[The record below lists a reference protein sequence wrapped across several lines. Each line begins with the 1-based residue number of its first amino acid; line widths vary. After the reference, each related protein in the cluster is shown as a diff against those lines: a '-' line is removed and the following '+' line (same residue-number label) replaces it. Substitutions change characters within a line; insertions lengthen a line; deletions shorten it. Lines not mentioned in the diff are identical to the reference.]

1 MAKDCFE
8 DVHRVIVIIV
18 TLCVIVQTS
27 MGNATLNTITIF
39 AVAAA
44 NRSVILKR
52 DSDSERGDFNIIVV
66 HVHCDQVSRG
76 TGAGVTTFKA
86 GAEAIINS
94 TSAGT

>member
-52 DSDSERGDFNIIVV
+52 DSEEG
-66 HVHCDQVSRG
+66 
-76 TGAGVTTFKA
+76 
-86 GAEAIINS
+86 
-94 TSAGT
+94 